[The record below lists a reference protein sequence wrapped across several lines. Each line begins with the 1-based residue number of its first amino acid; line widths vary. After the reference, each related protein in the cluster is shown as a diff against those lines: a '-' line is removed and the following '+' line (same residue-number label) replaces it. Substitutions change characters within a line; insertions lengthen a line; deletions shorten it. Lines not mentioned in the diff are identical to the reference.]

1 MIVRARSERVP
12 ERGYLLLESKN
23 KVFLRCGETSPSKI
37 SVPSI
42 GKGDETASKLESH
55 SFRFQLASFRHRHG
69 RHFSWSPAGGFWT
82 STPSRAG
89 CLGEKNKNTHTHTL
103 YENKGGVHQTFS
115 VRGGQPTTPACRL
128 HHPLLSCWPTL
139 SVPAG
144 VKEEPL
150 TPVEEAPQC
159 SKHPDA
165 ESARP
170 A

>member
-1 MIVRARSERVP
+1 MEKHLPPKYQFRPLEKVMKQLQSLRV
-12 ERGYLLLESKN
+12 
-23 KVFLRCGETSPSKI
+23 
-37 SVPSI
+37 
-42 GKGDETASKLESH
+42 
-55 SFRFQLASFRHRHG
+55 
-69 RHFSWSPAGGFWT
+69 
-82 STPSRAG
+82 TPSVSSLPRSDIG
-89 CLGEKNKNTHTHTL
+89 TGGIFLGPPRVGFGPLHLQGPDASEKKTKTHTHTL